1 MLSKLVFKNGEF
13 TLIALIAAFVTD
25 IILARDI
32 GGFMSIMEN
41 NLKTYKKIINMVKQ
55 QTRIHYA
62 CWAVAATHYDGF
74 FHFKLGTYFISDCIK
89 S

>member
-1 MLSKLVFKNGEF
+1 MLYKLVFKIGEF

-41 NLKTYKKIINMVKQ
+41 NLKKRSENKYYGQTTNMYTLCLLDKLWL
-55 QTRIHYA
+55 A
-62 CWAVAATHYDGF
+62 S
-74 FHFKLGTYFISDCIK
+74 HF
-89 S
+89 